1 MSKNCVWQEPCNE
14 MNVELSYKGWIG
26 RVLAAMLCC
35 MAFAAAGNASRV
47 VHVAPG
53 APGSTGA
60 RDGSAERPFA
70 SPQEAQKALRAR
82 MASEGRGGWTV
93 EIAAGEY
100 PISEP
105 FTFAPEDSGEPGAP
119 VTWRGPADGSVRIV
133 GARELKGW
141 RVRPDGR
148 WEADVPIVQ
157 KHRFQVAVWFEQL
170 YVNGRRAKRA
180 RYPNEGFLQAKGAKP
195 TLLAGDTE
203 LMELFA
209 NGGDLAPLA
218 NCSFAHLRLA
228 HLVVHHKWSST
239 RRPIRGYDA
248 ARGVV
253 FTEGK
258 SVTKWN
264 TWDARSTYYV
274 ENAPFALDEP
284 GEWLYDGVA
293 KKIVYIPRSGEKL
306 ETTRFQYPVP
316 GLVNLLRIAGDPS
329 KDEFVHDVSFENI
342 AFAFSDSP
350 RRQSFNGIKGLPS
363 GVIGDDSSFGPS
375 EWPGGQAA
383 AHTSAAVM
391 ADGAHRIA
399 MRGCSVAYAG
409 EYGVWL
415 REGCVSNRIER
426 CSIIHPGAGGVRI
439 GTTAATQIIGKGER
453 MTGLVNGRG
462 TGYNVID
469 DCVIAHG
476 GRIFAE
482 GVGVWIGHSPFNSVT
497 HCEIADFFYT
507 GVSIGWVW
515 GYAGSLAQGN
525 TLAFCRIH
533 DIGQCALSDMGGVY
547 TLGTSY
553 GTCVTNNVIFNVD
566 SRTYGGWGLYPDEGS
581 EGIVFE
587 NNLVYDTKDSSFHQ
601 HYGKENILRNNILA
615 FSRQCQVALTR
626 AEPHLSFTAERNI
639 IYWNA
644 GPVFAR
650 YGGTVQETGKIA
662 WKGNIW
668 WMESGAPS
676 FNGKTFAQWQA
687 KGNDTEGCVVDPLF
701 VDAERRDFH
710 LKPESPV
717 AKAGFRP
724 FDIDAAGV
732 RGGVAR

>member
-1 MSKNCVWQEPCNE
+1 MKKN
-14 MNVELSYKGWIG
+14 MF
-26 RVLAAMLCC
+26 
-35 MAFAAAGNASRV
+35 FALVTVSACASAGGIVYVSPHA
-47 VHVAPG
+47 G
-53 APGSTGA
+53 AV
-60 RDGSAERPFA
+60 RDGSQARPFA
-70 SPQEAQKALRAR
+70 TPQEARDALRAR
-82 MASEGRGGWTV
+82 KAKDPGASWSV
-93 EIAAGEY
+93 ELAAGEY
-100 PISEP
+100 PLAEA
-105 FTFAPEDSGEPGAP
+105 FTLKPEDSGTPDAP
-119 VTWRGPADGSVRIV
+119 VTWRGPADGSARIV

-148 WEADVPIVQ
+148 WETDVPIVQ

-218 NCSFAHLRLA
+218 ACSFAHLRLA

-264 TWDARSTYYV
+264 TWDAKSTYYV

-293 KKIVYIPRSGEKL
+293 KKIVYIPRPGETL

-316 GLVNLLRIAGDPS
+316 GLVTLLRIEGDPE
-329 KDEFVHDVSFENI
+329 KETFVHDIVFENI

-350 RRQSFNGIKGLPS
+350 RRQSFTGIKGLPS

-375 EWPGGQAA
+375 EWPGSQAA
-383 AHTSAAVM
+383 AHTSAAVL

-399 MRGCSVAYAG
+399 MRGCSVAYTG

-426 CSIIHPGAGGVRI
+426 CSIVHPGAGGVRI
-439 GTTAATQIIGKGER
+439 GTTVATQKIGKGER
-453 MTGLVNGRG
+453 MTGFVNGRG
-462 TGYNVID
+462 TGCNVID
-469 DCVIAHG
+469 DCTIAHG

-525 TLAFCRIH
+525 TLAFCRVH
-533 DIGQCALSDMGGVY
+533 DIGQRALSDMGGVY

-553 GTCVTNNVIFNVD
+553 GTCVTNNVFFNID

-581 EGIVFE
+581 EGILFE
-587 NNLVYDTKDSSFHQ
+587 NNLVYDTKDASFHQ

-650 YGGTVQETGKIA
+650 YGATVNETGKIV
-662 WKGNIW
+662 WKDNIW

-687 KGNDTEGCVVDPLF
+687 KGNDVHGGVMDPLF
-701 VDAERRDFH
+701 VDPARRDFR
-710 LKPESPV
+710 LKPGSPV
-717 AKAGFRP
+717 VKAGFRP
-724 FDIDAAGV
+724 FDISAAGV
-732 RGGVAR
+732 RGTADRGAKAR